1 MALDLHKENNAICRS
16 ILKTISKLRDQ
27 ISLRWQ
33 LTSVH
38 SEFVG
43 HSTEIIRQSK
53 IKGTLKNIQTR
64 MREGLKKLKNLD
76 IIYGCPQILTESQ
89 LSGA

>member
-16 ILKTISKLRDQ
+16 MLKTISKLRDQ

-33 LTSVH
+33 QTRVH

-43 HSTEIIRQSK
+43 HSTEIMRQSK
-53 IKGTLKNIQTR
+53 IKGILPINVIKCN
-64 MREGLKKLKNLD
+64 KLIRIEKRGAERQID
-76 IIYGCPQILTESQ
+76 IKVEIVM
-89 LSGA
+89 